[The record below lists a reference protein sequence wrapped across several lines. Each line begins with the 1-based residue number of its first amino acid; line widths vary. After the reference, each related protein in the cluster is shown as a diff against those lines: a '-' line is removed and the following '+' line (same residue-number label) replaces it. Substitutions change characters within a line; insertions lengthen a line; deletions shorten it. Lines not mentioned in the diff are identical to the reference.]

1 MTANLTNLPSIGL
14 RPGDKIDKYEVI
26 EQIGAGGFSV
36 VWKAYDRL
44 LDKHVAVKQVTVD
57 SSIDADSFRERF
69 RSEAVI
75 QKKAAQEH
83 KNLVRIIDF
92 VEDPRG
98 LFIIMEYVNGPS
110 LEHLLAQNPGPVDVK
125 TALGIAAAAAVALG
139 AIHDKGI
146 VHRDLKPANVLLPN
160 EGGLKICDFGLAA
173 LMVDQ
178 EMPAVGTVRY
188 MAPELLDGKAVDGRG
203 DLYSLGFML
212 YEMLLGRANFED
224 AFKIVLRDQRNVALR
239 WMKWHTNAKVKAPP
253 IRQYV
258 PAVPEPIA
266 QLVERM
272 IEKDPNQRIASAS
285 QLIEAMRRQL
295 SGAAAASLPAAT
307 NAPLHANPTAGAV
320 GDKTVKVAK
329 RNKVVLIAAATVV
342 LWSAIGVGY
351 MLYQKSQETKKIAD
365 AEELVRSD
373 YRAAVK
379 LFREEKWDEAT
390 TAFKTLLEKHSTSHE
405 MSVPVAGDKRKTL
418 AEAAQGHLLVC
429 DARREFNLQNFN
441 RTIELLAKATDNGSV
456 DLNLITKMHNE
467 ADILNRI
474 EFKEKSIQKQLA
486 EGKFF
491 AAKHE
496 WLQFRSDGFYKFL
509 SEEQQERW
517 DRLEPM
523 IRAQQEEKE
532 AQGILS
538 QAKAIEATDR
548 ASAIGLLE
556 EWKAKHPDNPNR
568 MVDAYI
574 GALKGAVNFET
585 SVARGKSAE
594 QRLEYPLAIK
604 SYEEALGLNRKAG
617 EEMGL
622 PSLINR
628 IKGRVAFAAGKAAFE
643 KPDVDEALRL
653 LNEALSYIPDMPEA
667 KAILKQID
675 SAGQMESLRRQAVAA
690 FENKEYEKSINL
702 WKRLREEFQED
713 GTKVAAEIAKAEFQ
727 IALKKMDD
735 AWNSDVGDAA
745 TLTAIDGVLALQ
757 ADYAR
762 ASTLKTLI
770 ETRRR
775 IRTLITT
782 GDALRA
788 KGEYGDSKR
797 ELRKAQDIA
806 KTITDAAIRDQ
817 LLTEATKHLDEVEYL
832 DFYNKAKRDFEL
844 KKYDTARANILA
856 AIRMKKT
863 DDAKVLHDK
872 IQVEFEKKQ
881 VNE

>member
-83 KNLVRIIDF
+83 KNLVRIIEF

-125 TALGIAAAAAVALG
+125 TSLGIAAAAAVALG

-188 MAPELLDGKAVDGRG
+188 MAPELLDGKAVDGRA

-212 YEMLLGRANFED
+212 YEMLVGRANFED

-239 WMKWHTNAKVKAPP
+239 WMKWHTNLKVKAPP

-295 SGAAAASLPAAT
+295 SGAGAAPLPASSAT
-307 NAPLHANPTAGAV
+307 PMMATPTAGAV
-320 GDKTVKVAK
+320 GDKTVKVPK
-329 RNKVVLIAAATVV
+329 RNKVLIIAAVTVI
-342 LWSAIGVGY
+342 LWTLIGVGY
-351 MLYQKSQETKKIAD
+351 MLYQKGEETKKIA
-365 AEELVRSD
+365 AAQALVHDD
-373 YRAAVK
+373 YRAALK
-379 LFREEKWDEAT
+379 LFREEKWDEAA
-390 TAFKTLLEKHSTSHE
+390 TAFTSLLEKHSGALA
-405 MSVPVAGDKRKTL
+405 MPVPVAGDKRKPL
-418 AEAAQGHLLVC
+418 EEAARGHLLVC
-429 DARREFNLQNFN
+429 EARREFNLQNFN
-441 RTIELLAKATDNGSV
+441 RTIELLAKATDVGAV
-456 DLNLITKMHNE
+456 DLNLITKLHNE

-474 EFKEKSIQKQLA
+474 GIKETSIQKQLA
-486 EGKFF
+486 EGKFR

-496 WLQFRSDGFYKFL
+496 WLQFRSDGFYKYL

-532 AQGILS
+532 AQGVLAE
-538 QAKAIEATDR
+538 AKAFEATDR
-548 ASAIGLLE
+548 TAAIGLLE
-556 EWKAKHPDNPNR
+556 EWVAKNPDNPNR
-568 MVDAYI
+568 TVGAYI
-574 GALKGAVNFET
+574 AALKGAVDFET
-585 SVARGKSAE
+585 AVARGKSAE
-594 QRLEYPLAIK
+594 QRMEFPLAIA
-604 SYEEALGLNRKAG
+604 SYESALSRNRKAG
-617 EEMGL
+617 EELGL
-622 PSLINR
+622 PSQINR

-643 KPDVDEALRL
+643 SNNTDEALRL
-653 LNEALSYIPDMPEA
+653 LNEALSYIPKMPEA
-667 KAILKQID
+667 EAILKQID
-675 SAGQMESLRRQAVAA
+675 SAGQMDSLRRQAVLA
-690 FENKEYEKSINL
+690 FETKEYDKSINL
-702 WKRLREEFQED
+702 WKRLRDEFGED
-713 GTKVAAEIAKAEFQ
+713 AAKVSAEIAKAEFQ
-727 IALKKMDD
+727 IAIKKMDD
-735 AWNSDVGDAA
+735 AWNSEDGDAA

-757 ADYAR
+757 PEYER

-775 IRTLITT
+775 IRTLVAA

-797 ELRKAQDIA
+797 ELRRAQDIA
-806 KTITDAAIRDQ
+806 KTITDATIREQ
-817 LLTEATKHLDEVEYL
+817 LLADATKHLDEVEYL

-844 KKYDTARANILA
+844 QKYDTARANILA
-856 AIRMKKT
+856 ALRMKKT
-863 DDAKVLHDK
+863 DEAKALHDK
-872 IQVEFEKKQ
+872 IQVEFDKKQ
-881 VNE
+881 VSE